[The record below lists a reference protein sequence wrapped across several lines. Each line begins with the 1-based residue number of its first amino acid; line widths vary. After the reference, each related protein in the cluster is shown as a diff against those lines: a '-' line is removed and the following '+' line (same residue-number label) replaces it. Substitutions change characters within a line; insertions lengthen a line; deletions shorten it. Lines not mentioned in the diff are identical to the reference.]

1 MNSYYQTFFKLQLY
15 SKTNMANTFN
25 PGSAPATGT
34 SPQVQAIIQAIKD
47 KK

>member
-1 MNSYYQTFFKLQLY
+1 
-15 SKTNMANTFN
+15 MATTFN

-34 SPQVQAIIQAIKD
+34 SPQVQQILQTIKE